1 MSAQSNFSS
10 ASLDEATQ
18 LRIRVGEALCS
29 LVESL
34 AMAGKIRHARR
45 AMAVARGIVD
55 DTARIAALSPENS
68 AAGQGLRAILDE
80 LQHRARNA
88 ETVLKL
94 IG

>member
-1 MSAQSNFSS
+1 MSAQPNFSTE
-10 ASLDEATQ
+10 SLDEATE

-45 AMAVARGIVD
+45 TMAAVRGIVD
-55 DTARIAALSPENS
+55 DTARIATHSPENS
-68 AAGQGLRAILDE
+68 AAGQGLRTCLDE

-88 ETVLKL
+88 ETVLNL
-94 IG
+94 LE